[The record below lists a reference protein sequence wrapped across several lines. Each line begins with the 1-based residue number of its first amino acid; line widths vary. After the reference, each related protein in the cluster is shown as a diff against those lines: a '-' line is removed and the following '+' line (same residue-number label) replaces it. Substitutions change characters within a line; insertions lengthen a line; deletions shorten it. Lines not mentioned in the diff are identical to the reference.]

1 MDDITKLFLFP
12 IILFTSLG
20 ILLIFQAIK
29 YLKKKKTR
37 TVQAK
42 VLTKKIK
49 RAYDHK
55 LARVGVSGADWLEY
69 YAVFKPEKGKAV
81 ELQLPKEIY
90 DSIEENDK
98 GQLTFNDYKFISFD
112 KNSCYFV
119 HSSQ

>member
-1 MDDITKLFLFP
+1 MDDP
-12 IILFTSLG
+12 IIYVPAVLAVIGTVILFALILTSG
-20 ILLIFQAIK
+20 TR
-29 YLKKKKTR
+29 KKIR
-37 TVQAK
+37 TVQAQ

-49 RAYDHK
+49 RAYVHK

-69 YAVFKPEKGKAV
+69 YAVFKLEKGTTI